1 MRHPYIW
8 DPGTGY
14 KRTGRDLMSEIGSRP
29 MRTAIKQARCSWT
42 LLYFKLSSVLMRDV
56 SNDYTPPTAS
66 MACWLSQVKFT
77 ITTPDR
83 LLLVMYDWKAD
94 IQVITLSRYSVMGI
108 ILLIM
113 IINIIIA
120 SVMVIIVIVIFID
133 KHCLNYSLK
142 PLFFILKLVSLCF

>member
-1 MRHPYIW
+1 MPSKLTRHPYIW

-14 KRTGRDLMSEIGSRP
+14 KRTGRNLMSEIGSRP

-133 KHCLNYSLK
+133 KHCLIYSLK
-142 PLFFILKLVSLCF
+142 PLILF